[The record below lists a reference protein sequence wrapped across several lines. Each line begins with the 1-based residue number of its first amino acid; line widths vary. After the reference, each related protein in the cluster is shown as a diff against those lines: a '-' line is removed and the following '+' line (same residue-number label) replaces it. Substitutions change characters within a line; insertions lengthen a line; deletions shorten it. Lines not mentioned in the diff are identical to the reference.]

1 MYFLRT
7 PAGIMPMDKVR
18 VRWQMKGGDGS
29 AAVYLEEWRGDRWVM
44 AGWHKSCPVQFVD
57 KFFDELQVELSAQD
71 HGCLN
76 IDRIWD
82 RIVPPPEAK

>member
-7 PAGIMPMDKVR
+7 PSGITPMDKVR
-18 VRWQMKGGDGS
+18 IRWGSKDDGTS
-29 AAVYLEEWRGDRWVM
+29 ATVYLEEWRGDRWFMV
-44 AGWHKSCPVQFVD
+44 GWNRSCPIQFID
-57 KFFDELQVELSAQD
+57 KFFDELQVELSTQD

-82 RIVPPPEAK
+82 RVVPPPEAK

>member
-18 VRWQMKGGDGS
+18 VRWGHKDDGNT
-29 AAVYLEEWRGDRWVM
+29 AIVYLEEWRGN
-44 AGWHKSCPVQFVD
+44 GWFMVGWNRSCPFTYVD
-57 KFFDELQVELSAQD
+57 KFFDELQAQINAHD

-76 IDRIWD
+76 IESIWNTV
-82 RIVPPPEAK
+82 VPLVSK